1 MSARED
7 ERSMLERRARVL
19 ARPHADQVPA
29 RTLQARMRFEAG
41 GEAFALDLADVAAVA
56 RPLAFTALPGTT
68 APLVGVAVWRG
79 QVISVLDVAGLHG
92 GRTALGSATLRMI
105 VLAGG
110 RTAVLADS
118 SPEIAALS
126 DAVRASTAGRATYV
140 KAVLPDGT
148 ALLNGAALRG
158 DQLTVQEERA

>member
-1 MSARED
+1 MNARED

-19 ARPHADQVPA
+19 ARPHTAQAPA
-29 RTLQARMRFEAG
+29 RTLQARMRFQAG
-41 GEAFALDLADVAAVA
+41 GEAFALDLEDVAAVA
-56 RPLAFTALPGTT
+56 RPLGLSVLPGTT

-79 QVISVLDVAGLHG
+79 RVISVLDVAGLHG
-92 GRTALGSATLRMI
+92 GRTALSGATVVMI

-118 SPEIAALS
+118 SPEIAPLS
-126 DAVRASTAGRATYV
+126 DVRAPTAGRATYV

-158 DQLTVQEERA
+158 DELTVQEERA

>member
-1 MSARED
+1 VSTRED
-7 ERSMLERRARVL
+7 ERSLLERRARVL
-19 ARPHADQVPA
+19 ARPHSQPTPA

-41 GEAFALDLADVAAVA
+41 GEAFALDLDDVAAVA
-56 RPLAFTALPGTT
+56 RPLGFTALPGTT

-79 QVISVLDVAGLHG
+79 RVISVLDAAGLHG
-92 GRTALGSATLRMI
+92 GRTAPSGATVLMI

-126 DAVRASTAGRATYV
+126 DSVRAATAGRATYV

-158 DQLTVQEERA
+158 DELTVQEDHE